1 MISVFNLVDEKTI
14 QGLPFSFAAHYNSIR
29 PLKKSSRLYPI
40 IISDLRYNQLL
51 PVTPYLSECKSMGSP
66 LRMARSLR
74 RGAAASFVA
83 TVLTATIKQPT
94 AAGFLTN
101 SHLPRSSR
109 IFHSSS
115 HYADRQSSST
125 VSELKM
131 TNNEGDRSTTK
142 SGSLFLFDFDGVVCD
157 SCDECTVSAWRTC
170 KILNAIPNNFDTT
183 LSDDGRPPQW
193 LFGKMREI
201 RPAIEVGWQIPVLLS
216 VFLDQH
222 VNSSPS
228 NPALSVPE
236 VLDNYEQLV
245 EDWLT
250 KYNLKEKDMI
260 DTFGQVRDD
269 WISEDMKSWLD
280 INTFYQG
287 ISQAIN
293 ECTGEAVLV
302 TTKQQRFATALVRH
316 AGVTDASMPDDSI
329 YGLGMYKTK
338 ADVIADRMQQ
348 GGYESAHFFEDRYP
362 TIAKALKDDRLEN
375 VAFYLCS
382 WGYCTDKEL
391 QLASEEPRVKVL
403 NLEDFASVVTS

>member
-1 MISVFNLVDEKTI
+1 
-14 QGLPFSFAAHYNSIR
+14 
-29 PLKKSSRLYPI
+29 
-40 IISDLRYNQLL
+40 
-51 PVTPYLSECKSMGSP
+51 MGSP

-74 RGAAASFVA
+74 RGGAAASFVA
-83 TVLTATIKQPT
+83 TVLLTATKQPT
-94 AAGFLTN
+94 AAGLFLTN
-101 SHLPRSSR
+101 HHRIPRSSSR
-109 IFHSSS
+109 KFHHSSFNY
-115 HYADRQSSST
+115 YADRQSYNT

-131 TNNEGDRSTTK
+131 TSNDNDDSTTK
-142 SGSLFLFDFDGVVCD
+142 SNLFLFDFDGVVCD

-183 LSDDGRPPQW
+183 ATQNNNDDNGSLPPQW

-228 NPALSVPE
+228 NPAMSVPE
-236 VLDNYEQLV
+236 VLEQYEQLV
-245 EDWLT
+245 EDWLK
-250 KYNLKEKDMI
+250 KYSLTEKDMI

-293 ECTGEAVLV
+293 DCAGEAVLV

-329 YGLGMYKTK
+329 YGLGMYKSK
-338 ADVIADRMQQ
+338 ADVIADRMQR

-362 TIAKALKDDRLEN
+362 TIAKALNDDRLEN
-375 VAFYLCS
+375 VVFYLCS

-391 QLASEEPRVKVL
+391 QMASEEPRVTVL
-403 NLEDFASVVTS
+403 NLEDFASVVTSS